1 MKLGTTESA
10 FMNNFVRKWFMRN
23 LEARV
28 FYRNL
33 MRKNLIKKMPRA
45 ILEIGCGRGDGIL
58 IHEELYKPRIH
69 SAFDIDPYLIKLANL
84 KRKENSFNHVKITV
98 GDVRNIDEPDEKFD
112 AVFGYGVLHHVENWQ
127 KGVREVARVL
137 KPKGVYCW
145 EEPFEY
151 FNNLIFS
158 KILLSHPKVG
168 MNYKS
173 WMDQLQKASLAC
185 YTGWPIKNPFITLGI
200 STRLRK
206 NAKN

>member
-1 MKLGTTESA
+1 MKLGTIESA
-10 FMNNFVRKWFMRN
+10 FMNNIVRKWFLRN
-23 LEARV
+23 FETRI

-33 MRKNLIKKMPRA
+33 IRKKLIKKMPRS

-58 IHEELYKPRIH
+58 IHEELYKLRIH
-69 SAFDIDPYLIKLANL
+69 SAFDIDPYLIKLAILKKKEFNL
-84 KRKENSFNHVKITV
+84 NHVRISV

-112 AVFGYGVLHHVENWQ
+112 VVFGYGVLHHVENWQ

-151 FNNLIFS
+151 FNNLFMS

-168 MNYKS
+168 MNYKN

-185 YTGWPIKNPFITLGI
+185 YTGWPIKNAFITLGI
-200 STRLRK
+200 SIK
-206 NAKN
+206 N

>member
-1 MKLGTTESA
+1 MKLGIIESA
-10 FMNNFVRKWFMRN
+10 FMNNVVRRWFMRN
-23 LEARV
+23 LEARI

-33 MRKNLIKKMPRA
+33 IRKNLIKKMPRS

-58 IHEELYKPRIH
+58 IHEELYKPIIH
-69 SAFDIDPYLIKLANL
+69 SAFDVDPYLIKLAYL
-84 KRKENSFNHVKITV
+84 KKREFILDHVKVSV
-98 GDVRNIDEPDEKFD
+98 GDVRNIDEPDENFD

-137 KPKGVYCW
+137 KPKGIYCW

-151 FNNLIFS
+151 FNNLPMS

-168 MNYKS
+168 MTYKN
-173 WMDQLQKASLAC
+173 WMDQLQKASLTC

-200 STRLRK
+200 SIK
-206 NAKN
+206 N